1 MFISKLY
8 FTTLIQANALS
19 SIMKKLVH
27 KYMTDIPTLNLSDSG
42 DGMVNLNNNQST
54 NFIPNGPPIQ
64 PQNIM
69 PEKNVSENKQ
79 TMDSTPI
86 SDIMG
91 QVEAPL
97 EPPMMAQDPRMT
109 QAQAQAP
116 MMLVQQQPTQQQT
129 EKKGSDNKNPFNLTD
144 DQFQALVVAVCTAI
158 AISKPV
164 QEKLANF
171 VPQFLNDH
179 GNRSAVGLAATGVVA
194 AVAFYAASKYVN

>member
-1 MFISKLY
+1 M
-8 FTTLIQANALS
+8 A
-19 SIMKKLVH
+19 
-27 KYMTDIPTLNLSDSG
+27 TDVRTMNLSDNG
-42 DGMVNLNNNQST
+42 DGMVSLNNNQGTS
-54 NFIPNGPPIQ
+54 FVPNIS
-64 PQNIM
+64 

-91 QVEAPL
+91 QIEPPL

-116 MMLVQQQPTQQQT
+116 MMLVQQQPTQQ
-129 EKKGSDNKNPFNLTD
+129 KNDKNGSDNKNPFNLTD

-171 VPQFLNDH
+171 VPSFLNDQ
-179 GNRSAVGLAATGVVA
+179 GNRSMVGLASTGVAA
-194 AVAFYAASKYVN
+194 AVVFYVIKKYT